1 MKRVE
6 CIIRP
11 SRLVD
16 LKNSLAALGVN
27 GMTVIEAGG
36 FGRQRG
42 FTGMYSGDDYQV
54 DLVPKLIVIVVVHDT
69 MVDRVLDSVREKCYT
84 GEVGDGKVFVYP
96 VEQAMRIRTGD
107 KGENAV

>member
-11 SRLVD
+11 SRLGD
-16 LKNSLAALGVN
+16 IKNSLVSLGIN

-42 FTGMYSGDDYQV
+42 DPGVESSYEFQI
-54 DLVPKLIVIVVVHDT
+54 DLVPKLIIIMIVPDT
-69 MVDRVLDSVREKCYT
+69 LVERLMEKIQQDCYT

-96 VEQAMRIRTGD
+96 VEQAMRIRTGE
-107 KGENAV
+107 KGEIAI